1 MHVRWVTHFLHWHPY
16 IWWLVHAGLCVF
28 VFLQVSVCSVRLD
41 PNDCWLLDS
50 YFWCCFWMF
59 DGWTWTLA
67 CYVYFFDKSIF
78 SMIKS
83 VLSVCSTQKDAET
96 RQFIYYK
103 FSDWILHDL
112 TIFDQ
117 FHPNSLHLN
126 LGVAG
131 GTGGLGI
138 AQHQAAPFVA
148 PSRSPGP
155 STRLRAHDQLRRLS
169 GAWPGTGPKKLR
181 LVGMLIHAEIC
192 AVTIYLLYYIYIGI
206 MYILL

>member
-1 MHVRWVTHFLHWHPY
+1 MQHPKRCRNASIY
-16 IWWLVHAGLCVF
+16 IP
-28 VFLQVSVCSVRLD
+28 Q
-41 PNDCWLLDS
+41 
-50 YFWCCFWMF
+50 
-59 DGWTWTLA
+59 
-67 CYVYFFDKSIF
+67 
-78 SMIKS
+78 
-83 VLSVCSTQKDAET
+83 
-96 RQFIYYK
+96 

-131 GTGGLGI
+131 GTGGLEI

-192 AVTIYLLYYIYIGI
+192 TITIYLLNIIYIYRYYV
-206 MYILL
+206 YITIYIYLFYIHTYHTHTIFVRYTNVCRCL